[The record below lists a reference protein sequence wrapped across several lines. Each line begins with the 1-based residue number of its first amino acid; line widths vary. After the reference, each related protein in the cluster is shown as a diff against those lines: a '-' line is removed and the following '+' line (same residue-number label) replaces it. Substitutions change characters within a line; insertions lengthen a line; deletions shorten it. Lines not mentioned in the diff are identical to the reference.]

1 VTERIKKINTD
12 NNDNNENDGKN
23 GPSILT
29 WVSIVALVYV
39 LLLGVGI
46 ISAGFACA
54 AGGKEG
60 AEKIFAFATNPFM
73 GLIMGIFATALIQS
87 SSTITS
93 VIVGMVAGG
102 LPVSIAVPMIMGANI
117 GTTITNTIVSL
128 GHARHK
134 DEFRRAFAAATIH
147 DYFNLLSVVIFLP
160 LEIAFGFLEKS
171 GAYLTTLI
179 AGSGSM
185 SVKSFDFMKP
195 ITKPIVRF
203 AFETVHRLNIHDILI
218 GIILV
223 GIGLAL
229 IVGSITYIGKLLKV
243 VMVGRAKK
251 ILHTAIGRGA
261 VTGIASGTVVTMIV
275 QSSST
280 TTSLVVP
287 LVGSGVF
294 DIRQIYP
301 FTLGANIG
309 TCVTALLAATAITGP
324 MASAALQIAFVH
336 LLYNII
342 GVIVIYGIP
351 YLRELPLKA
360 AEIFAAIASERKSLA
375 FAYIVTVF
383 FFMPSMF
390 MGISILK

>member
-1 VTERIKKINTD
+1 
-12 NNDNNENDGKN
+12 
-23 GPSILT
+23 
-29 WVSIVALVYV
+29 
-39 LLLGVGI
+39 
-46 ISAGFACA
+46 
-54 AGGKEG
+54 
-60 AEKIFAFATNPFM
+60 M

-102 LPVSIAVPMIMGANI
+102 LPISIAVPMIMGANI

-160 LEIAFGFLEKS
+160 LEVAFGLLEKC
-171 GAYLTTLI
+171 GALLTSLI
-179 AGSGSM
+179 AGTGPM
-185 SVKSFDFMKP
+185 STHHLNFMKP
-195 ITKPIVRF
+195 ITEPIVRF
-203 AFETVHRLNIHDILI
+203 TFNLVHLLHINDIFI

-223 GIGLAL
+223 SIGLAL
-229 IVGSITYIGKLLKV
+229 IVGSITYIGRLMKII
-243 VMVGRAKK
+243 MVGRAKK
-251 ILHTAIGRGA
+251 ILHAAIGRGPI
-261 VTGIASGTVVTMIV
+261 TGIASGTAVTMIV

-280 TTSLVVP
+280 TTSLIVP

-294 DIRQIYP
+294 DIRKVYP

-324 MASAALQIAFVH
+324 LASAALQIAFVH

-342 GVIVIYGIP
+342 GVIVIYSIP
-351 YLRELPLKA
+351 HLRELPLKA

-383 FFMPSMF
+383 FIIPGAF
-390 MGISILK
+390 MGIAILKLPTH